1 MVRKPSGFTAV
12 VSASALLMAVAAAIC
27 SPANA
32 QAPAGPVTR
41 VYSHIDDVRANKSG
55 LCKTVSISGDKDNAV
70 IDWRCPAGPAGWP
83 VTMFSADARDY
94 VWFGR
99 RAKRGVS
106 GMDALNGVFA
116 DPHGVIEWRLR
127 NGEPFAAIHRYFFDG
142 KQVLTVHRL
151 NRDRTSCVAAVV
163 AVERGHDANAEAVR
177 IADDIVPN
185 FRCGD
190 DELVV
195 IGKMPSPS

>member
-1 MVRKPSGFTAV
+1 MVRRISAFALVTSGPFLLV
-12 VSASALLMAVAAAIC
+12 ALAAAIC
-27 SPANA
+27 SPAVA

-41 VYSHIDDVRANKSG
+41 VYSHIDDVRGNKSG
-55 LCKTVSISGDKDNAV
+55 LCKTVTISGDKDNAV

-99 RAKRGVS
+99 RAKRGVNII
-106 GMDALNGVFA
+106 DALNGAFA

-127 NGEPFAAIHRYFFDG
+127 NGQPYAAIHRYFLDG

-151 NRDRTSCVAAVV
+151 NPDRTSCVAAVV

-177 IADDIVPN
+177 IADDIIPN

-195 IGKMPSPS
+195 TARTRSPS

>member
-1 MVRKPSGFTAV
+1 MVRKTSAFAV
-12 VSASALLMAVAAAIC
+12 VASGSGLLMALAAAIC
-27 SPANA
+27 PPAMA
-32 QAPAGPVTR
+32 QAPAGPITR
-41 VYSHIDDVRANKSG
+41 AYSHIDDVRTYQRG
-55 LCKTVSISGDKDNAV
+55 LCKTVTISGDKDNAV

-99 RAKRGVS
+99 RAKRGASV
-106 GMDALNGVFA
+106 MDALNGAFA
-116 DPHGVIEWRLR
+116 DPHSVIEWRLR
-127 NGEPFAAIHRYFFDG
+127 NGEPYAAIHRYFFDG

-151 NRDRTSCVAAVV
+151 NPDRTSCVAAVV
-163 AVERGHDANAEAVR
+163 AVERGHDANAEAAR
-177 IADDIVPN
+177 IADDIVPH

-195 IGKMPSPS
+195 TGTTQPPS